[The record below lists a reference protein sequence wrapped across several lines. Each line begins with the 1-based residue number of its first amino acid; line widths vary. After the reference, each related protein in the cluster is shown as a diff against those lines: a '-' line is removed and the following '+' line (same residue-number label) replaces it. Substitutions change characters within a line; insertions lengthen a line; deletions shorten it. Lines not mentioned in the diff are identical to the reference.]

1 MLVSHWP
8 DTSGFALIIV
18 FTQCLV
24 SVPATHTHSIKRHS
38 GAAGIQA
45 RKVLEEGQMFPHW
58 LSEAK
63 LFIQTYLGTY
73 ENVVFLWASGPSAT
87 DVAASLE

>member
-1 MLVSHWP
+1 
-8 DTSGFALIIV
+8 
-18 FTQCLV
+18 
-24 SVPATHTHSIKRHS
+24 
-38 GAAGIQA
+38 
-45 RKVLEEGQMFPHW
+45 MFPHW

-73 ENVVFLWASGPSAT
+73 KNVVFLWASGPSAT